1 MVTGQLGS
9 LRHQRKD
16 DWGDVVEVILAQRE
30 KSGSREGGE
39 RGLAVQELENSEA
52 GSRAAGE
59 QSRAA
64 GGWATRKRRR
74 ESKCSSALAG
84 SAHSSHP

>member
-52 GSRAAGE
+52 GSMQQGGRRAE
-59 QSRAA
+59 QSSGRVGDEKKKA
-64 GGWATRKRRR
+64 RKQVL
-74 ESKCSSALAG
+74 KCARGLSS
-84 SAHSSHP
+84 

>member
-52 GSRAAGE
+52 GSR
-59 QSRAA
+59 
-64 GGWATRKRRR
+64 
-74 ESKCSSALAG
+74 
-84 SAHSSHP
+84 